1 MTTKTAPFN
10 PSRFVDILSETFLA
24 KGDKRL
30 ELRSKRQERVAWLRK
45 KGRKSNRSLHLANKL
60 DTCRRNYRCK
70 SPACP
75 ECSDAAQRL
84 VVRVAQTHLKAQ
96 TKKIV
101 CVTVVP
107 AGGTFNRGQLNK
119 RAHELAIRRWRDRI
133 NKTGIPWLVGGTDWS
148 WNEHEQKHYPP
159 HWSLHFFGL
168 TVTKNIKKLKR
179 KLLKA
184 FPKTKAIPRPV
195 KVDMWDGNKKALRYI
210 IKQTFKRRIGTN
222 NATRFDK
229 TTGGT
234 RLCRATDKQPL
245 RSKRR
250 RELLVHLDDIGMQLR
265 LFLCKCQIVHVR
277 GLGPVIRISKAV
289 GAMTNKRAK
298 VPFKHLK

>member
-1 MTTKTAPFN
+1 MSNAKGTFN
-10 PSRFVDILSETFLA
+10 PSRFADILAEGYYA
-24 KGDKRL
+24 IGQKR
-30 ELRSKRQERVAWLRK
+30 EQLRIKRRKLIAWLRK
-45 KGRKSNRSLHLANKL
+45 KGRTSKRCLNLANKL

-107 AGGTFNRGQLNK
+107 ADGTFQRGQLNK

-133 NKTGIPWLVGGTDWS
+133 NKIGIPWLVGGTDWS

-184 FPKTKAIPRPV
+184 FPKTKTIPRPV
-195 KVDMWDGNKKALRYI
+195 KVKVWNGNKKALRYI
-210 IKQTFKRRIGTN
+210 IKQTFHRRIGTN

-250 RELLVHLDDIGMQLR
+250 RELLLHLDDIGMKER
-265 LFLCKCQIVHVR
+265 LFFCKCQIVHLR
-277 GLGPVIRISKAV
+277 GLGPIIRLSK
-289 GAMTNKRAK
+289 T
-298 VPFKHLK
+298 P